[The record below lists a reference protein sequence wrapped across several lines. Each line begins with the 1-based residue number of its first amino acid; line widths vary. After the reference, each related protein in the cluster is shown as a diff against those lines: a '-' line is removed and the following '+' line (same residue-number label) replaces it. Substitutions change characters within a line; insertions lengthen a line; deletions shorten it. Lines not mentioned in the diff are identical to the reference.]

1 MNHSL
6 LSTLYHMAHLL
17 LLFLHVTAAM
27 GIVAGL
33 GIEGFALAQLRA
45 ARSIGEARAAL
56 GSTRYVQRVMGVSLL
71 TAILTGIYLAT
82 AYWGWRGAWMG
93 MALLAILVMGLVG
106 GFMTGRT
113 TIRVMRPTGDALGAA
128 EIVAVQERLSLSYVI
143 RLGIFLGIVF
153 LMTTKPTSGV
163 VALLVVVIA
172 TAVGVLVGLPARR
185 VRGAVRT

>member
-1 MNHSL
+1 M
-6 LSTLYHMAHLL
+6 THLL

-33 GIEGFALAQLRA
+33 GIEGFALMQLRA

-71 TAILTGIYLAT
+71 TAIVTGIYLAT

-93 MALLAILVMGLVG
+93 MALLAILAMGLVG

-113 TIRVMRPTGDALGAA
+113 TMRVMRPSGDALGAV
-128 EIVAVQERLSLSYVI
+128 EIAAVQGRLSLSYVI
-143 RLGIFLGIVF
+143 RLGLFLGIVF

-163 VALLVVVIA
+163 VAFLVLVIA
-172 TAVGVLVGLPARR
+172 AAVGVLAGLPARR
-185 VRGAVRT
+185 VRGTVRA